1 MIIKKITLKNFRSY
15 EDETTFDFTPRDGKN
30 IVLIGGENGAGKST
44 LFQALKVCFYGP
56 YSYGYVGANSAY
68 TSKIKANI
76 NYNAFKDDSV
86 NAYVAIDISL
96 TEGTEE
102 NSYTLRRTWD
112 YIDLKL
118 IEDFKVYKNGELL
131 SESETL
137 YFENFIKTIMPP
149 SLFEFFFFDGEDLAE
164 HFVGNSAN
172 THIKEAMLELCNY
185 DTFEILKKSL
195 LQYQRSNNSLNDNIK
210 LKQDKYDEIL
220 SQTKNLASKLEN
232 LSAQLKEKSITL
244 EELNIKKNKLIKDF
258 KEAGGLLETEKAMLT
273 VTYSRLEAER
283 DEINTSI
290 KNYCNNILPFMM
302 STNLLKKIKKQLSKE
317 KELSSYETM
326 KTKLNQDVLKN
337 VVKEL
342 EGINN
347 NINYSEFSKVLLK
360 NMFSSEITQDKI
372 TAIHNLSFEQ
382 ENSVH
387 SVINSIEENFDSNKT
402 SLSKKYSRLKEIAS
416 EIKTVRERLTSS
428 LEEKILEDYLKD
440 TEILSAKISELQK
453 SISVLEHEI
462 SNCNIDKNKLDN
474 QLVRAKNE
482 YTTALQGSNTLN
494 LSEEI
499 VACLNSIILKLT
511 SEKTKILE
519 EKFTTIFKKLIRKD
533 SYIDS
538 IEFDE
543 NFNPTLYVDKEYS
556 SLEIYNLINNLGLDD
571 LKKKHGNKFLDSLVA
586 ELGVTTKKDLLNELM
601 ANPFRDLMKLSTKV
615 NINGFSSGEKQI
627 YILCLIWALIK
638 TSDVEVP
645 FIIDTPYAR
654 IDETH
659 RNALTTTYLPNIS
672 NQVIILST
680 NEEIDHDAYLTI
692 KDYLC
697 NEYLLEYLNKERKT
711 IVHNNYFFKSKEVN

>member
-15 EDETTFDFTPRDGKN
+15 EDATTFDLTPRDGKN

-56 YSYGYVGANSAY
+56 FSYGYVGSNSAY

-76 NYNAFKDDSV
+76 NHNAFKDDSV
-86 NAYVAIDISL
+86 NAYVSIDISL

-112 YIDLKL
+112 YINLKL
-118 IEDFKVYKNGELL
+118 VEDFKVSKNDELL

-195 LQYQRSNNSLNDNIK
+195 LQYQRSNNSLNDDIK
-210 LKQDKYDEIL
+210 SKQTKYDE
-220 SQTKNLASKLEN
+220 TLASAKTLALEISN
-232 LSAQLKEKSITL
+232 LSSEFEQKHIDL
-244 EELNIKKNKLIKDF
+244 EELIIKKNKLVKDF
-258 KEAGGLLETEKAMLT
+258 KEAGGLLETEKALLT
-273 VTYSRLEAER
+273 TTYTKLESER
-283 DEINTSI
+283 EEINNSI
-290 KNYCNNILPFMM
+290 KAYCNNTLPFMM
-302 STNLLKKIKKQLSKE
+302 TTKLLSKIKVQLSKE

-326 KTKLNQDVLKN
+326 KSKLNENVLKN

-342 EGINN
+342 DGIDN
-347 NINYSEFSKVLLK
+347 NINYSDFSKVLLNK
-360 NMFSSEITQDKI
+360 MFSDDITENKI
-372 TAIHNLSFEQ
+372 SAMHNLSFEQ

-387 SVINSIEENFDSNKT
+387 NTINTIEENFNLNKVT
-402 SLSKKYSRLKEIAS
+402 LAENYARLSKIAS
-416 EIKTVRERLTSS
+416 EIKIVRQRLTSS

-440 TEILSAKISELQK
+440 TDTLTTKISELQK
-453 SISVLEHEI
+453 YILILEHKI
-462 SNCNIDKNKLDN
+462 ASSNVEKSKFDN

-482 YTTALQGSNTLN
+482 YTTALQGSNSLN

-519 EKFTTIFKKLIRKD
+519 DRFTAIFKKLIRKD

-543 NFNPTLYVDKEYS
+543 SFTPTLYIDKDYS
-556 SLEIYNLINNLGLDD
+556 SLEIYNLIKNLGLDD
-571 LKKKHGNKFLDSLVA
+571 LKKKHGKKFLDSLIDK
-586 ELGVTTKKDLLNELM
+586 LGVSTKKDLLNELM
-601 ANPFRDLMKLSTKV
+601 ANPFRDLLRLSTRV
-615 NINGFSSGEKQI
+615 NINDFSSGEKQM
-627 YILCLIWALIK
+627 YILCLIWSLIK

-659 RNALTTTYLPNIS
+659 RNALTTNYLPNIS

-680 NEEIDHDAYLTI
+680 NEEIDQDAYTTI

-697 NEYLLEYLNKERKT
+697 NEYLLEYLNTERKT
-711 IVHNNYFFKSKEVN
+711 VVHNNYFFKTKEVN